1 MIDLHSHII
10 PKIDDGSK
18 SIEDSIAMIK
28 EAKNAGFT
36 DIFLTPH
43 YIENYFD
50 LDVQSRKEKF
60 AELREIVKENNIEI
74 NLFLGSEIFI
84 NPEIDKLYLSNT
96 ILTLNNSKYML
107 IEIPMNDTILY
118 LDDVIENLVSIGI
131 TPILAHPERYQCVQ
145 NDINVCEGLIDKG
158 ALFQMNFGSIIGVYG
173 KDVKKT
179 AIKLLKNNYIH
190 FLGSDAHRKE
200 SLYTK
205 IESAKKKIIKIIGKE
220 KIDILTIENPK
231 HIMNNITMEI

>member
-131 TPILAHPERYQCVQ
+131 TPILAHPERYQYVQ

-220 KIDILTIENPK
+220 KFDILTIENPK
-231 HIMNNITMEI
+231 HIINNITMEI